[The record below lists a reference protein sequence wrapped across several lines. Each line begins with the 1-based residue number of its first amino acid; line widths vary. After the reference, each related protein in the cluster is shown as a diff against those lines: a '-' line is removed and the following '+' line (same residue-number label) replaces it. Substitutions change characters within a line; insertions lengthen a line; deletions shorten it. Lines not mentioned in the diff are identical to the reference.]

1 MIEKL
6 RPAGSGVII
15 DDPDP
20 RDLDLN
26 MADFL
31 PHFSRAEKLFKRI
44 QPGNLEYEI
53 IRAKVANR
61 EARALLGLD

>member
-20 RDLDLN
+20 RDLDLD

-31 PHFSRAEKLFKRI
+31 PHFSRAKKLFKPV

-53 IRAKVANR
+53 VRAKEANR
-61 EARALLGLD
+61 EARAMLGLD